1 MVENRLKRGTYG
13 VALLSMNLRVVPGL
27 VAWLSCFTTSPAC
40 GPFFP
45 DTVLDSPQSALE
57 VPPVSYLAGL
67 YRIAGKP
74 VESDQS
80 DVLSQIPLEVAELEA
95 LWEKEGLAAAN
106 IASRVKHYIEVRT
119 SLLTDLTDIGMSD
132 FPIQQGPASALP
144 ERPLGEEFPAAVADY
159 VEGARLYAIGQKD
172 PARNLWKGILAK
184 PAAEKKLRS
193 VWAAWMLAKTSADL
207 KECLSWYERVETE
220 AKEGGTDV
228 LRLSPAAKA
237 WRAPSNED
245 PIAAMHDF
253 YDAFV
258 SGKASVAVDLRRL
271 AEELLGDADPT
282 QLAAAAADPLVRRLI
297 NLHLH
302 ASFDDTRR
310 ALIDAGVDPFAPHE
324 DDAEVWKPDAWLAAL
339 EAHAPLPME
348 DGARIAWALY
358 ASGHFEEARHWLD
371 LSVQDDPLSCWLQA
385 KFDLRSGNLDAANQH
400 LAEAIRIFS
409 AGDQWHPRQPG
420 FATEDP
426 DKQTSIERE
435 TPGKLLADAGIVAL
449 AREDYSQ
456 ALESLRSGGFEEDA
470 AYLAER
476 VLSTEELIQH
486 VRNHAPQWQSPT
498 PAADRPIAA
507 EEGAEV
513 EAETAPEFHA
523 VDPAEWLESG
533 ESYWSEQITPDNRL
547 RWQLARRL
555 AREDRLREAREFMPP
570 GLLSIW
576 DRYLQLDIAWH
587 DEQQPAEARAAIGWQ
602 LARIHRHW
610 GAELFSTDTAPDGG
624 IHGWDFEATDLAHIR
639 SFADGWA
646 LDWEQESSPYSPS
659 EFPQDQAIPI
669 ISRDE
674 LRRVEKHPL
683 PNTNRFH
690 YRYVAAQLAW
700 EAASLLPDNHP
711 QLALLYNTAGQ
722 WLAARDPQAADRF
735 YQAMVKRCKETDQ
748 GKAADTKRWFLQ
760 ELEPLNE
767 LPGFPEALRLKK
779 PSNE

>member
-1 MVENRLKRGTYG
+1 MVEICDKRSTYG
-13 VALLSMNLRVVPGL
+13 VAFLSMNLRVVPGL

-45 DTVLDSPQSALE
+45 DTVLDSPQSALG

-74 VESDQS
+74 VEDDQS

-95 LWEKEGLAAAN
+95 LWDKEGLAAAI
-106 IASRVKHYIEVRT
+106 IAARVKHYQEVRT
-119 SLLTDLTDIGMSD
+119 SLLTDLADIGMSD
-132 FPIQQGPASALP
+132 FPIQQGPATGLP
-144 ERPLGEEFPAAVADY
+144 ERPLGNDFPADVADY

-172 PARNLWKGILAK
+172 AARALWKGILAK
-184 PAAEKKLRS
+184 PAAERKLRS
-193 VWAAWMLAKTSADL
+193 VWAAWMLAKTSADHN
-207 KECLSWYERVETE
+207 ECLSWYERVESE
-220 AKEGGTDV
+220 ATDGGTDV
-228 LRLSPAAKA
+228 LRLRPAAKA

-253 YDAFV
+253 YDAFAG
-258 SGKASVAVDLRRL
+258 GKSSVAVDLGHL
-271 AEELLGDADPT
+271 AEDLLGKADPT

-302 ASFDDTRR
+302 ALFDSTQVKPTDTT
-310 ALIDAGVDPFAPHE
+310 
-324 DDAEVWKPDAWLAAL
+324 DDEAVEWNPDAWLAAL
-339 EAHAPLPME
+339 EAHAPLPMD

-358 ASGHFEEARHWLD
+358 ATGHFEGARHWLD
-371 LSVQDDPLSCWLQA
+371 LSVQNDPLVCWLHA

-400 LAEAIRIFS
+400 LAEAIRKFS
-409 AGDQWHPRQPG
+409 AGDQWHPRQSG

-426 DKQTSIERE
+426 DEQTSIERE

-449 AREDYSQ
+449 AREDYPL

-476 VLSTEELIQH
+476 VLSTDELLQH
-486 VRNHAPQWQSPT
+486 VRQHAPRWQSPQPGAVP
-498 PAADRPIAA
+498 PAAA
-507 EEGAEV
+507 EEADNADAEP
-513 EAETAPEFHA
+513 EPEFHA

-533 ESYWSEQITPDNRL
+533 VSYWSEKITPDNRL

-555 AREDRLREAREFMPP
+555 ARENRLSDAREFMPP
-570 GLLSIW
+570 GLLAIW
-576 DRYLQLDIAWH
+576 DHYLHVDTAWH
-587 DEQQPAEARAAIGWQ
+587 DERQPAEARAAIGWQ

-624 IHGWDFEATDLAHIR
+624 IHSWDYEATDFAHIR
-639 SFADGWA
+639 SFADGWSV
-646 LDWEQESSPYSPS
+646 DREQETSPYSPA

-674 LRRVEKHPL
+674 LRRVENHPL
-683 PNTNRFH
+683 PNNNRFH

-711 QLALLYNTAGQ
+711 QLALLYNTVGQ

-760 ELEPLNE
+760 ELETLNE
-767 LPGFPEALRLKK
+767 LPGLPEALRLKK
-779 PSNE
+779 PANE